1 MSKQDIFDPSFAED
15 ASAYRVKVMVKNN
28 LLLSAIEAAGYKSVA
43 AFSKE
48 LGWNQT
54 RVGSLIGLRE
64 APLKA
69 NGEFSDLAKAIME
82 VLGAAPSD
90 HEPTKKYQ

>member
-1 MSKQDIFDPSFAED
+1 MAYRETIGVAMDIFDPSFVED

-48 LGWNQT
+48 IGWNQS

-69 NGEFSDLAKAIME
+69 NGEFSDRTAP
-82 VLGAAPSD
+82 AART
-90 HEPTKKYQ
+90 PTPR

>member
-1 MSKQDIFDPSFAED
+1 MSKQDIFDPSFTED

-48 LGWNQT
+48 VGWTTKQ
-54 RVGSLIGLRE
+54 GW
-64 APLKA
+64 
-69 NGEFSDLAKAIME
+69 
-82 VLGAAPSD
+82 GALLVCGRL
-90 HEPTKKYQ
+90 H